1 MLECPGTG
9 GLEEGGQRRSTRIE
23 AKEGKETFLTERGV
37 RVHTLP
43 STQGRPRGSQ
53 APLHP
58 SSSVPGRLPVD
69 SDFTRRSDHRNVY
82 RDGAQVEREGGSD
95 FLIVHQVWYIFCH
108 LILV

>member
-23 AKEGKETFLTERGV
+23 AKGGKETFLTERGV

-58 SSSVPGRLPVD
+58 SSSVSPSARQAPCGQRL
-69 SDFTRRSDHRNVY
+69 
-82 RDGAQVEREGGSD
+82 
-95 FLIVHQVWYIFCH
+95 HQKE
-108 LILV
+108 